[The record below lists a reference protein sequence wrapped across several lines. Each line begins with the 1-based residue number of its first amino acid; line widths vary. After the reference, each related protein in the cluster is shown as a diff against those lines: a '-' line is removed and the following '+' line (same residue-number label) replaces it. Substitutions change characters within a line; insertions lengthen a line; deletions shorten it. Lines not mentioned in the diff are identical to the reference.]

1 MSEAHRAAG
10 SLYIE
15 RAERLLAVLQRE
27 LGVPRAE
34 RTVIAVAG
42 ESGSGKS
49 VTAIDL
55 AAVLNASGITTAIV
69 HQDNYFIRPPRTNHE
84 HRLTD
89 IGSVGPQEV
98 QLALIAEHMQAF
110 REGAGNVAAPVVDY
124 PGNRFTT
131 QSLDFTDARVL
142 VVEGTYAL
150 LIEGADIRIFLD
162 ATYED
167 TAANRRARNR
177 DIDTPFV
184 AQVLA
189 IEHRIIAPQVE
200 RADIVI
206 DRSYGIRVR
215 PTLT

>member
-1 MSEAHRAAG
+1 MSTRERKDGVQFA
-10 SLYIE
+10 E
-15 RAERLLAVLQRE
+15 RAEQLLTVLKGHF
-27 LGVPRAE
+27 GVPRAE

-49 VTAIDL
+49 VTASDL
-55 AAVLNASGITTAIV
+55 AAILARDGIATAII
-69 HQDNYFIRPPRTNHE
+69 HQDDYFIRPPRTNHE

-98 QLALIAEHMQAF
+98 QLSLIAAHMQAF
-110 REGAGNVAAPVVDY
+110 RDAQRDVAAPVVDY
-124 PGNRFTT
+124 AGNRFTT
-131 QSLDFTDARVL
+131 HTFDFTDTRIL

-150 LIEGADIRIFLD
+150 LLEGADIRVFLD
-162 ATYED
+162 ATHDD

-206 DRSYGIRVR
+206 DRSYAIRLR
-215 PTLT
+215 